1 MAVRQIIEIDEE
13 KCDGCGLCVPSCA
26 EGALQI
32 VDGKARLVSDVLCD
46 GLGACL
52 GECPQDALHVM
63 DREAADFDEAVAM
76 GHHAHQES
84 ATRPVS
90 TATGPVST
98 APALASLTAVPMS
111 VVPSGGGCPGSR
123 VMSFSP
129 RPAPAAS
136 ASASATSPRSATA
149 LRQWPI
155 QLHLVPPT
163 APFFVRAH
171 VLLAADCA
179 AFAVGDFHGAFLDG
193 RALAIACPKL
203 DQRQDTYL
211 PKLKA
216 MIDEA
221 HIETLT
227 VAVME
232 VPCCS
237 GLLRLAQEA
246 VASATRRIPIKH
258 VQLGVRGEVLREEW
272 V

>member
-1 MAVRQIIEIDEE
+1 MAIRQIIEIDEE

-26 EGALQI
+26 EGALKV
-32 VDGKARLVSDVLCD
+32 VDGKARLMGDVLCD

-52 GECPQDALHVM
+52 GECPQDALHVII
-63 DREAADFDEAVAM
+63 REAVEFDEAVAM
-76 GHHAHQES
+76 GHVS
-84 ATRPVS
+84 TTATRPGS
-90 TATGPVST
+90 TVVPMPV
-98 APALASLTAVPMS
+98 AAVPMS
-111 VVPSGGGCPGSR
+111 FVPSGGGCPGSR
-123 VMSFSP
+123 VASFNP
-129 RPAPAAS
+129 RPAPAVS
-136 ASASATSPRSATA
+136 ASASATGPRRATA

-163 APFFVRAH
+163 APFFERAH

-203 DQRQDTYL
+203 DQRQETYL
-211 PKLKA
+211 PKLRA

-221 HIETLT
+221 KIETLT
-227 VAVME
+227 VVVME

-246 VASATRRIPIKH
+246 VASASRRIPIKY
-258 VQLGVRGEVLREEW
+258 VQIGVQGDVLREEW
-272 V
+272 L